1 MELVVLE
8 DNVESVGGDEWG
20 RQTNRWA
27 EQNKE
32 QQEVTSQMKTQNG
45 PNKEMYTNVEGE
57 KAQTKMGKWKKLE
70 RGKLKNT
77 KTTMEIAKSTV
88 GTKRKLLEDKET

>member
-1 MELVVLE
+1 
-8 DNVESVGGDEWG
+8 
-20 RQTNRWA
+20 
-27 EQNKE
+27 
-32 QQEVTSQMKTQNG
+32 
-45 PNKEMYTNVEGE
+45 MYTNVEGE

-77 KTTMEIAKSTV
+77 KTAMEISESTV